1 MRFCFRKVHFLT
13 PALALYFIVSCQA
26 RRDRPEEKAAI
37 VLQTDFGLKDGAVA
51 AMKGVIRSVDDG
63 IDIFD
68 LTHEIPA
75 YNTWEAGY
83 RLSQSASYWPR
94 GTVFVSVV
102 DPGVGTSRQSIV
114 LKTKSGHYF
123 VGPDNGTF
131 GLVADQLGIESV
143 RQIDESENRRAD
155 SRESYTF
162 HGRDVYAYT
171 AARIASGRIPFILV
185 GNRLPDTV
193 IHIPYRKPHREADSV
208 TGTIPVL
215 DVQYGNLWTNIPDSM
230 VNASG
235 IRYGDSLS
243 VQVRSGGKTFYMGRV
258 PLVHTFGEVPPGS
271 VMAYFNSLMQ
281 LSFAIN
287 QGSMADSFRIRSGPG
302 WTIQVWK

>member
-1 MRFCFRKVHFLT
+1 MSSRFSKVHFLT
-13 PALALYFIVSCQA
+13 MALAMSIIVSCQA
-26 RRDRPEEKAAI
+26 RRESSGKAAI

-51 AMKGVIRSVDDG
+51 AMKGVIHSVDHN
-63 IDIFD
+63 IEIFD
-68 LTHEIPA
+68 LTHEIPVF
-75 YNTWEAGY
+75 NTWEAGY
-83 RLSQSASYWPR
+83 RLLQSAPYWPR

-102 DPGVGTSRQSIV
+102 DPGVGTSRLSIV
-114 LKTKSGHYF
+114 LRTKSGHYF

-131 GLVADQLGIESV
+131 GLVADLLGVESV
-143 RQIDESENRRAD
+143 RQIDEALNRRAD

-171 AARIASGRIPFILV
+171 AAKIASGLIPFSSV
-185 GNRLPDTV
+185 GKQLPDTV
-193 IHIPYRKPHREADSV
+193 THIPYRKPFREADSL

-215 DVQYGNLWTNIPDSM
+215 DAQYGNLWTDVPDSL
-230 VNASG
+230 VKAAG

-258 PLVHTFGEVPPGS
+258 PLVRTFGEVPPGS

-281 LSFAIN
+281 LSLAVN

-302 WTIQVWK
+302 WIIQVWK